1 MIMGVHRYMTHKHT
15 GDSPL
20 AWPVV
25 AAGAGAANTP
35 LPNAFNGPIA
45 FELHPTGANRSPG
58 VAIWA
63 APGAHDRL
71 DFSPLL
77 RRIRAVA
84 GANRNRNRILGQNL
98 SQRYCICEG
107 CNHLMTQGAN
117 MRYHLG
123 ITNSRAQNTNGCII
137 PRGRIRVRPAQ
148 PGAISLE
155 NAYGNW
161 TIDMTG
167 ILFSCIPFLS
177 VVHRLDLFSA
187 DFW

>member
-1 MIMGVHRYMTHKHT
+1 MLMCVNRYMTRKHT

-20 AWPVV
+20 AWPLA
-25 AAGAGAANTP
+25 AAGAGAAATP
-35 LPNAFNGPIA
+35 LGNVLNGPIA
-45 FELHPTGANRSPG
+45 FELHPTGVNRGPG

-63 APGAHDRL
+63 APGVHDRL

-98 SQRYCICEG
+98 SKRYCICEG

-123 ITNSRAQNTNGCII
+123 ITNAGTQNTNGCII

-148 PGAISLE
+148 PGASSLE
-155 NAYGNW
+155 NANGNW

-167 ILFSCIPFLS
+167 IFYPCLS
-177 VVHRLDLFSA
+177 FPLVVLSA
-187 DFW
+187 